1 MTIIFEKDFLT
12 SSRVIMWKPS
22 GEDRQTD
29 REKDTQ
35 KVSQTTFP
43 LHVMRYKKAAAHWLR
58 YCKKS
63 TLRR

>member
-29 REKDTQ
+29 R
-35 KVSQTTFP
+35 QTDRQREGHTEGITNY
-43 LHVMRYKKAAAHWLR
+43 L
-58 YCKKS
+58 S
-63 TLRR
+63 TSCDEV